1 MIENYVK
8 EDTNT
13 SILSNTLNIVN
24 IQNNTNYTNKTIF
37 SIRKAIQAYE
47 NLLISKPYANIHN
60 NLGYLHYINKNYT
73 KANLYYKNAINL
85 DITSEIYSYNLGC
98 SLEKLNL
105 FEDAQKA
112 FLDPNRLIYKD
123 LDHSTNKEI
132 RYYCLGKIGDK
143 VCTVRFTYRSKI
155 IRIFGAGYWRKEKK
169 IYETTNKK

>member
-1 MIENYVK
+1 M
-8 EDTNT
+8 
-13 SILSNTLNIVN
+13 
-24 IQNNTNYTNKTIF
+24 
-37 SIRKAIQAYE
+37 
-47 NLLISKPYANIHN
+47 
-60 NLGYLHYINKNYT
+60 
-73 KANLYYKNAINL
+73 KANFDWDEDKNKSNML
-85 DITSEIYSYNLGC
+85 KHNVS
-98 SLEKLNL
+98 

-123 LDHSTNKEI
+123 IDHSTNKEI